1 MERFFL
7 SIISGKQLGA
17 FALCLKG
24 ALRVLSWLYAPITV
38 IRNFCFDRG
47 WRKVLH
53 PHVPVISIGNLV
65 AGGTGKT
72 PLTLS
77 IAQELLKNSLRVGII
92 LRGYRSPAEQ
102 GPPLAVSLGDGPIY
116 PAEVC
121 GDEAVLLAHHLP
133 RALIFVGAN
142 KRASLRMAIEN
153 GAEVILLDDG
163 FQHRAIHRHLD
174 LVVLDASNLFGYGA
188 FLPRGLLRERV
199 HSLSR
204 ANLVVVN
211 HVTSDEVELQVKRL
225 LAKYT
230 LAPVVTTC
238 YRVKGLCELSG
249 KPIPPPDGSVALV
262 SGIGSPEHF
271 FESAASFGLHIVDR
285 WELGDHLA
293 PQKEKLLKKAWEWK
307 DKGVFGI
314 VCTEKDAVKWPAIS
328 LPLPVFYLQVELT
341 YRSGKEHLDKGLH
354 ALFAASLPL

>member
-7 SIISGKQLGA
+7 SIISGKQLGGL
-17 FALCLKG
+17 ALCLKG
-24 ALRVLSWLYAPITV
+24 VLRFLSWLYAPIT
-38 IRNFCFDRG
+38 IARNFCFDKG
-47 WRKVLH
+47 WRKVLR

-77 IAQELLKNSLRVGII
+77 IAQELLKASLRVGIV

-116 PAEVC
+116 PAQVC
-121 GDEAVLLAHHLP
+121 GDEAVLLARYLP
-133 RALIFVGAN
+133 RALVFVGAN
-142 KRASLRMAIEN
+142 KQASLRMAIEN

-163 FQHRAIHRHLD
+163 FQHRAIHRNLD

-188 FLPRGLLRERV
+188 FLPRGLLRECV

-204 ANLVVVN
+204 ADFVVVN
-211 HVTSDEVELQVKRL
+211 HVTSDEMELQVKRL

-230 LAPVVTTC
+230 LAPVLTTC
-238 YRVKGLCELSG
+238 YKVKGLCELSG
-249 KPIPPPDGSVALV
+249 EPTLTPDGPVALV

-271 FESAASFGLHIVDR
+271 FESAASFGLKVADR

-307 DKGVFGI
+307 DKGVCCI
-314 VCTEKDAVKWPAIS
+314 VCTEKDSVKWPDIV

-341 YRSGKEHLDKGLH
+341 YRSGKELLDRGLRTIFSDI
-354 ALFAASLPL
+354 AG